1 MTSVVEIFFYFFFDI
16 QKPLTPGIQ
25 STTDFNYTTVWNYL
39 QQKCLKVKKIK
50 GVVGGAGLLIFNSSF
65 PLLLVKFS
73 ISSRVIFNLKFL
85 DAFVIFQGDCKTRS
99 LWSYQGTVSRKAF
112 WHRSEEERH
121 LEMLHAERAHKWA
134 YLLGGFARFKGTLF
148 ISLDS
153 LTLTDHL
160 ISH

>member
-1 MTSVVEIFFYFFFDI
+1 MTSVVVIIFLHTE
-16 QKPLTPGIQ
+16 KPLLLGYNLPQISIIWLFEITC
-25 STTDFNYTTVWNYL
+25 NKRVWR
-39 QQKCLKVKKIK
+39 LKKK
-50 GVVGGAGLLIFNSSF
+50 GVVVGGAGLLIFNSSF
-65 PLLLVKFS
+65 PLLFVKFS
-73 ISSRVIFNLKFL
+73 VSSRVIFNLKFL
-85 DAFVIFQGDCKTRS
+85 DAFAKFQWDCKTTR